1 MLNKV
6 QKAAFDLIQ
15 SDARFIYTLVHIQNN
30 AKNING
36 NYISMCMPYIGIFTD
51 GAEQWCNKVGLDAH
65 RFNTEEKEYYVKL
78 RKSHKLYEMSYEEYK
93 TLVMDNFKESDK
105 YFYNVRSLLEKVIG
119 YYNVGTDYFN
129 EEVCGNTILC
139 AMYLPFK
146 FLGDEKIGP
155 KIRDLSIIIGRL
167 AAYFLGT
174 NLEPFSYDDKN
185 NIVKYRDYHFF
196 RKSPIKLKSD
206 LGIVLFCIL
215 CGINYVIEFLDKFFV
230 DEIPQ
235 KFKYAYLQ
243 YYYLCDFIDELNI
256 ANNTNYHINKT
267 LKNKTLRN
275 CFAHYGLGQFMKETE
290 INEKDIL
297 KGLTEKAFHMD
308 YFSCK
313 SVLYEYLIDLKIKLK
328 KQYFKVGMENG
339 WEELDKAI

>member
-15 SDARFIYTLVHIQNN
+15 SDARFIYTLVDMQNN
-30 AKNING
+30 AKNIDS
-36 NYISMCMPYIGIFTD
+36 NYIAMSMPYIGIFTD
-51 GAEQWCNKVGLDAH
+51 GAEQWCNKIGLKNAP
-65 RFNTEEKEYYVKL
+65 RFNGEEKEYYVKL
-78 RKSHKLYEMSYEEYK
+78 RQAHKLYEMSYKEYEK
-93 TLVMDNFKESDK
+93 LLLDKFQESDK
-105 YFYNVRSLLEKVIG
+105 YFYNIRSLLEKVIG
-119 YYNVGTDYFN
+119 YYNVGADYCN
-129 EEVCGNTILC
+129 GEVCGNTILC

-155 KIRDLSIIIGRL
+155 KIGDLSIIIGKL
-167 AAYFLGT
+167 VASFLGT
-174 NLEPFSYDDKN
+174 NLEPFIYDNKN
-185 NIVKYRDYHFF
+185 NIVKYRDYNFF
-196 RKSPIKLKSD
+196 KRSPVKLKSD

-215 CGINYVIEFLDKFFV
+215 CGINYVVEFLDKIFV

-256 ANNTNYHINKT
+256 ANNTNYYINKT
-267 LKNKTLRN
+267 LKNRTLRN

-290 INEKDIL
+290 INEKDVL

-308 YFSCK
+308 YFFCK
-313 SVLYEYLIDLKIKLK
+313 SLLYEYLIDLKNQI
-328 KQYFKVGMENG
+328 
-339 WEELDKAI
+339 EETIF